1 MRTISLYT
9 FNELSDVAKAKAI
22 ENYRQY
28 KSGDQFDFSEY
39 KESLRE
45 FCDDLCV
52 EVRDWSYGLGGCDV
66 SYEINHSSDVEDLS
80 GVRAY
85 KWIINNV
92 TAFNTR
98 RRVYRE
104 YREVNNHGFKQKASF
119 VKWVSGVFNASDD
132 CPYTGVCCDESLLK
146 PFRDFLKKPDDRT
159 IAELIREAI
168 DGYCSDMLDELE
180 GRESDEYLRDD
191 LENGDTPEF
200 FENGAI
206 YN

>member
-39 KESLRE
+39 KESLRA

-66 SYEINHSSDVEDLS
+66 RYEINHSSDVEDLS

-92 TAFNTR
+92 TAFNMR
-98 RRVYRE
+98 RRVYLE
-104 YREVNNHGFKQKASF
+104 YREVNNHGFNQKASF
-119 VKWVSGVFNASDD
+119 IKWVSGVFNASDV
-132 CPYTGVCCDESLLK
+132 CPYTGVCYDESLLK
-146 PFRDFLKKPDDRT
+146 PFRDFLIKPDDRT
-159 IAELIREAI
+159 IADLIREAM

-180 GRESDEYLRDD
+180 SRESDEYLRDE
-191 LENGDTPEF
+191 LENGDAPEF
-200 FENGAI
+200 FENGDI

>member
-22 ENYRQY
+22 ENYREY

-52 EVRDWSYGLGGCDV
+52 EVRGWSYGLDGCDV
-66 SYEINHSSDVEDLS
+66 RYEINHSSDVEDLS

-92 TAFNTR
+92 NAFNMR

-104 YREVNNHGFKQKASF
+104 YREVNNHGFKQRASF
-119 VKWVSGVFNASDD
+119 VKWASGVFNASDD

-146 PFRDFLKKPDDRT
+146 PFRDFLKKPDNRT

-168 DGYCSDMLDELE
+168 DGYCSDMLEDLE
-180 GRESDEYLRDD
+180 FRESDEYLRDD
-191 LENGDTPEF
+191 LENSDTPEF